1 MNLSNQIM
9 IANSFIYSSF
19 YFQIVLFFG
28 HVVLSFL
35 LAFVISLS
43 FEAPVVTMLKILT
56 PNRKKILVENR
67 D

>member
-1 MNLSNQIM
+1 M
-9 IANSFIYSSF
+9 
-19 YFQIVLFFG
+19 FFG
-28 HVVLSFL
+28 HMVLSFL
-35 LAFVISLS
+35 LAFIISLS